1 MTQPAGTIPA
11 VDVAEA
17 SARLDAA
24 PGGDGAG
31 PVLVDVREPNEL
43 VAARVAGAAHVPMS
57 VFAQRFTELPKDR
70 PLLVMCASGGR
81 SAAVTA
87 FLLRNGWTD
96 VANVDGGINAWQR
109 AGLPVTRGPVG
120 PDEGAIGA

>member
-31 PVLVDVREPNEL
+31 PVLVDVREPSEL

-57 VFAQRFTELPKDR
+57 VFAQRFTELPKDK

>member
-1 MTQPAGTIPA
+1 MTQPAGSIPA

-24 PGGDGAG
+24 PGGGAA

-43 VAARVAGAAHVPMS
+43 VAARVDGAAHYPMS

-70 PLLVMCASGGR
+70 PLLVICASGGR
-81 SAAVTA
+81 SAAVTS

-96 VANVDGGINAWQR
+96 VHNVDGGITAWQR
-109 AGLPVTRGPVG
+109 AGLPVKRGPVG
-120 PDEGAIGA
+120 PDEGGIGG

>member
-17 SARLDAA
+17 SARLDSA
-24 PGGDGAG
+24 PGGGAG

-43 VAARVAGAAHVPMS
+43 VAARVAGAAHYPMS

-70 PLLVMCASGGR
+70 PLLVICASGGR
-81 SAAVTA
+81 SAAVTS

-96 VANVDGGINAWQR
+96 VHNVDGGITAWQR
-109 AGLPVTRGPVG
+109 AGLPVMRGPVG
-120 PDEGAIGA
+120 PDEGGIGG